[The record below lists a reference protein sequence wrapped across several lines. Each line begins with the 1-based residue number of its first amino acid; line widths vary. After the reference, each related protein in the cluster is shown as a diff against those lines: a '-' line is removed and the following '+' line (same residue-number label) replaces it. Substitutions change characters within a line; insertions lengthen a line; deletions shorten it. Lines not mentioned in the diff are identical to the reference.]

1 MTPDYV
7 TLASAVVAALGLVV
21 TYHAYRGYRRHGS
34 ETVGLL
40 AVGVACFTVVP
51 FVATA
56 LLSPALAWSDG
67 ITLLVVVAAYNAG
80 LLAILRS
87 LGGD

>member
-34 ETVGLL
+34 GTMGLL

-51 FVATA
+51 FVSTA
-56 LLSPALAWSDG
+56 LLAPALAWTDG
-67 ITLLVVVAAYNAG
+67 ITLLAVVIAYNAG